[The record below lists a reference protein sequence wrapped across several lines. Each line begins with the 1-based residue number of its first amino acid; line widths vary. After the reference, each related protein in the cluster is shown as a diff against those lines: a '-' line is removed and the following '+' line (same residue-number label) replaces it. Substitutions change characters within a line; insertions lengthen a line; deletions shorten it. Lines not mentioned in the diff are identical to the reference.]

1 MGVTREDRH
10 SVWSRTGT
18 GGETKH
24 RRHREQAGPPQ
35 DSVRTV

>member
-1 MGVTREDRH
+1 MG

-18 GGETKH
+18 GGETKQERE
-24 RRHREQAGPPQ
+24 RRGGVIQ